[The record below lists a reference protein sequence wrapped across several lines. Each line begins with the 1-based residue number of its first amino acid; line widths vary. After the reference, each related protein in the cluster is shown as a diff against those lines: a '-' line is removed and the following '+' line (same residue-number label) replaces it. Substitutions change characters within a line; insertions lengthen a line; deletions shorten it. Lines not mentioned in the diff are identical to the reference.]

1 MVLRDSVGRSAGTGA
16 LLRRLARSVRASARY
31 FSAAERRVVAAKG
44 RIRRRFRRTETRPRI
59 KVCGCRC
66 GWRTSTR
73 STGSASGGD
82 RSDASADGHAVER
95 AGDACAASGWPRV
108 SRGQGT
114 WGVALFRGYNS
125 GQLCDWLQVYCLG
138 PMKLRRRWAQVR
150 WVRCTGRGILVC
162 NGRWRSRSCR
172 SYRRIL
178 SVNSGSSAKP

>member
-95 AGDACAASGWPRV
+95 AGDACAASGWPRI
-108 SRGQGT
+108 SCGQGT
-114 WGVALFRGYNS
+114 WGALGFTLSAYDGVRQVLRGS
-125 GQLCDWLQVYCLG
+125 WFERRLWMGSTAQESEQLKRDTSECG
-138 PMKLRRRWAQVR
+138 P
-150 WVRCTGRGILVC
+150 RCG
-162 NGRWRSRSCR
+162 
-172 SYRRIL
+172 L
-178 SVNSGSSAKP
+178 SVFCSYLLHVMGVSGSYCIW